1 VARAARP
8 VTCPMEKADEKF
20 PFSEKL
26 RGRGTFKRV
35 YEEGKI
41 HRSKHVVLF
50 CLPEQDGS
58 RKVAFVASRK
68 VGQATERNRARR
80 RLREAYRKLRA
91 DVAGGAWLIFV
102 ARAGVVD
109 VEWRALLGEMEDL
122 LREAGV
128 RD

>member
-1 VARAARP
+1 
-8 VTCPMEKADEKF
+8 MEKADEKF
-20 PFSEKL
+20 PLSEKL
-26 RGRGTFKRV
+26 KGRGTFKRV
-35 YEEGKI
+35 YEEGTI
-41 HRSKHVVLF
+41 HRSEHIVLF
-50 CLPEQDGS
+50 CLREQAAG

-80 RLREAYRKLRA
+80 RLREAYRKYRA
-91 DVAGGAWLIFV
+91 SLSEGACLIFV
-102 ARAGVVD
+102 ARAGVTD